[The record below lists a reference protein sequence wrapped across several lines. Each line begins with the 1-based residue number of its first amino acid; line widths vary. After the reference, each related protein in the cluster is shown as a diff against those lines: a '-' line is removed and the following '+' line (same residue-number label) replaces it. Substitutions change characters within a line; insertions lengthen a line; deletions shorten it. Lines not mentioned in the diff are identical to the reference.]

1 MATRD
6 DCAADVASFP
16 VTPQSP
22 SNEQYFQLEKK
33 AGQLI
38 PLGET
43 ATVRSASGEAV
54 LKFPLPRQAVS
65 LQ

>member
-22 SNEQYFQLEKK
+22 SNEQYFQLEKV
-33 AGQLI
+33 GQLI

-43 ATVRSASGEAV
+43 TTVVSASGGAV

-65 LQ
+65 LL